1 MVLYCSCHSS
11 TQVHREGLPP
21 IIQGL
26 GPPVLWLYHHL
37 EPSSPPLNYSHSS
50 RRIRKK
56 GYWSMMQDILEA
68 SPDMEYLTSAYI
80 PLARI
85 QLILPST
92 WKDLDTTEQ
101 LLLIHSLQEILRIV
115 FWVSRDLHIT
125 WHCLCLR

>member
-1 MVLYCSCHSS
+1 
-11 TQVHREGLPP
+11 
-21 IIQGL
+21 
-26 GPPVLWLYHHL
+26 
-37 EPSSPPLNYSHSS
+37 
-50 RRIRKK
+50 
-56 GYWSMMQDILEA
+56 MMQDILEA